1 VDNPRGHHSNPAS
14 PDELRSKFELLAG
27 GSDAGRLYERLLGIE
42 DVDDMA
48 TLFEGFA

>member
-1 VDNPRGHHSNPAS
+1 
-14 PDELRSKFELLAG
+14 LRAKFELLVG
-27 GSDAGRLYERLLGIE
+27 GDAGRLYQRLLSVE